1 MSAKIT
7 KATNSVMNIL
17 LKIDSLLLVVG
28 KKIL

>member
-7 KATNSVMNIL
+7 KATNSVMNLL
-17 LKIDSLLLVVG
+17 LKFDNLLLVVG

>member
-7 KATNSVMNIL
+7 KATNSVMNFL
-17 LKIDSLLLVVG
+17 LKIDNLLLVVG